1 MKPPNFFSKKNTILP
16 TFCYNCPVSRHFF
29 LIFKRKRRQFY
40 KNCRPFQILVFY
52 LQFLTENKKH
62 IKRNIER
69 FSLCI
74 TLVWQEAGT
83 DSPFWCFLASFTK
96 ETHNQRI
103 TNKKSHFSKE
113 FSTNPHIFRRSLKKV
128 SFIEESFLG
137 KVSFIKE
144 ISYDFSSF
152 IKENVV
158 SLHPD

>member
-1 MKPPNFFSKKNTILP
+1 MGDSSFKN
-16 TFCYNCPVSRHFF
+16 H
-29 LIFKRKRRQFY
+29 
-40 KNCRPFQILVFY
+40 RPFRILAFC
-52 LQFLTENKKH
+52 LQLLFENKEH
-62 IKRNIER
+62 IERNIQR
-69 FSLCI
+69 FSLGI

-103 TNKKSHFSKE
+103 TYEKSHFPKE
-113 FSTNPHIFRRSLKKV
+113 FSANPHIFRRSLKKV

-137 KVSFIKE
+137 KVSSIKE

>member
-1 MKPPNFFSKKNTILP
+1 MKPPNFFPKKNTILP
-16 TFCYNCPVSRHFF
+16 TFCYNCPISRHFF

-96 ETHNQRI
+96 ETNNQRI

-113 FSTNPHIFRRSLKKV
+113 FSANSHIFRRSFRQILT
-128 SFIEESFLG
+128 
-137 KVSFIKE
+137 
-144 ISYDFSSF
+144 FS
-152 IKENVV
+152 EGV
-158 SLHPD
+158 

>member
-1 MKPPNFFSKKNTILP
+1 MGDSSFKN
-16 TFCYNCPVSRHFF
+16 H
-29 LIFKRKRRQFY
+29 
-40 KNCRPFQILVFY
+40 RPFRILAFC
-52 LQFLTENKKH
+52 LQLLFENKEH
-62 IKRNIER
+62 IERNIER
-69 FSLCI
+69 FSLGI

-83 DSPFWCFLASFTK
+83 DPFWCFLASFTK

-103 TNKKSHFSKE
+103 TNKKSHFPKE

-137 KVSFIKE
+137 KVSSIKE

-158 SLHPD
+158 TLHPD

>member
-1 MKPPNFFSKKNTILP
+1 MGDS
-16 TFCYNCPVSRHFF
+16 S
-29 LIFKRKRRQFY
+29 Y

-52 LQFLTENKKH
+52 LQFLTENKEH
-62 IKRNIER
+62 IERNIER
-69 FSLCI
+69 FSLGI

-83 DSPFWCFLASFTK
+83 ESPFWCFLASFAK

-128 SFIEESFLG
+128 SFIEESFLR
-137 KVSFIKE
+137 KVSSIKE
-144 ISYDFSSF
+144 IYYDFSSF

>member
-1 MKPPNFFSKKNTILP
+1 MKPPNFFPKKNTILP

-83 DSPFWCFLASFTK
+83 ESPFWCFLASFTK
-96 ETHNQRI
+96 ETNNQRI

-113 FSTNPHIFRRSLKKV
+113 FK
-128 SFIEESFLG
+128 ESFLYKGNILRLFFLYKG
-137 KVSFIKE
+137 KCCIFAPR
-144 ISYDFSSF
+144 
-152 IKENVV
+152 
-158 SLHPD
+158 LT

>member
-1 MKPPNFFSKKNTILP
+1 MGDSSFKN
-16 TFCYNCPVSRHFF
+16 H
-29 LIFKRKRRQFY
+29 
-40 KNCRPFQILVFY
+40 RPFRILAFC

-83 DSPFWCFLASFTK
+83 ESPFWCFLASFAK

-103 TNKKSHFSKE
+103 TYEKSHFPKE
-113 FSTNPHIFRRSLKKV
+113 FSANPLIFRRSFRQNPHIFRRSLKKV

-137 KVSFIKE
+137 KVSSIKE
-144 ISYDFSSF
+144 ISCDFSSF